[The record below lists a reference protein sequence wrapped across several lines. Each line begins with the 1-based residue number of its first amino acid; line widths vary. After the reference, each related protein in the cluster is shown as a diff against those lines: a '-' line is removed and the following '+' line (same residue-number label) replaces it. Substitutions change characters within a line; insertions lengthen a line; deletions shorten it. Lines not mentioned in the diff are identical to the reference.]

1 MAPPDLSASATSSAT
16 GTPAGYGRACTACQ
30 RAKCKCILRASG
42 QDCERC
48 HRLGKPCQTMA
59 TSRKR
64 VAKKSTSSRTAQLE
78 EKLEDLVTILRAA
91 QPSNGNLQPSNSGES
106 SPLMN
111 SSNMCHLT
119 SRLESLATAA
129 ASSSSSETQPRSY
142 PAPHSYGSKSTGD
155 SHMHTSPSSIGG
167 DTSSLP
173 EPTPEEAEVYLRK
186 FKTWLEKFP
195 CIVLPQDMTAAALR
209 KEKPFL
215 WLCIMNI
222 TSMSVE
228 QQIKMKDQVR
238 QEIATRIIINHE
250 RSMDCLQGIICY
262 VTWASTTSSP
272 GKPFIVT
279 FCQMAVLVAY
289 ELGLTKAPVEEQ
301 YFTVCFKLWGGR
313 PAPPRLRTL
322 EERRTVLSLWFLT
335 SVMSSFIGKMET
347 LHWTPHMSDCLDV
360 LEREKRYPSDELLT
374 AFIRYQLVA
383 DEAQKLL
390 VRDVMG
396 DPSPPPTYIF
406 RKSLLAKLQAVRDGL
421 PLNMPMTR
429 KYMMSNCCYAMLTDA
444 DVLQAHALVTE
455 VQVNSVGL
463 FMQNIPVNQRIES
476 MYACLRAIRTWYD
489 VFFSIPAEEVA
500 GVPFAVYIQLSQ
512 VQIALY
518 RLTTSE
524 DPAWDKEVVRHTAD
538 LLVLLDQVIEFF
550 TRIDSVYR
558 MKASAGEETVF
569 LMGAKIMR
577 NIRNSWE
584 PILSRHLSSVPLST
598 ENQRAVQSMPAQNP
612 QDQQSIDMAA
622 VNMMDFG
629 DITWMSDVFG
639 PWEF

>member
-42 QDCERC
+42 QDCE
-48 HRLGKPCQTMA
+48 
-59 TSRKR
+59 
-64 VAKKSTSSRTAQLE
+64 RTAQLE

-262 VTWASTTSSP
+262 VTCP

-335 SVMSSFIGKMET
+335 SV
-347 LHWTPHMSDCLDV
+347 
-360 LEREKRYPSDELLT
+360 
-374 AFIRYQLVA
+374 YQLVA

-429 KYMMSNCCYAMLTDA
+429 SDSFVPAHNVRGPCLGQGGGTAHSRLTGTSGSS
-444 DVLQAHALVTE
+444 H
-455 VQVNSVGL
+455 
-463 FMQNIPVNQRIES
+463 RIF
-476 MYACLRAIRTWYD
+476 YT
-489 VFFSIPAEEVA
+489 
-500 GVPFAVYIQLSQ
+500 
-512 VQIALY
+512 Y
-518 RLTTSE
+518 RLG
-524 DPAWDKEVVRHTAD
+524 
-538 LLVLLDQVIEFF
+538 L
-550 TRIDSVYR
+550 
-558 MKASAGEETVF
+558 
-569 LMGAKIMR
+569 
-577 NIRNSWE
+577 
-584 PILSRHLSSVPLST
+584 
-598 ENQRAVQSMPAQNP
+598 
-612 QDQQSIDMAA
+612 QDE
-622 VNMMDFG
+622 G
-629 DITWMSDVFG
+629 
-639 PWEF
+639 

>member
-1 MAPPDLSASATSSAT
+1 
-16 GTPAGYGRACTACQ
+16 
-30 RAKCKCILRASG
+30 
-42 QDCERC
+42 
-48 HRLGKPCQTMA
+48 MA

-106 SPLMN
+106 SPSMN

-129 ASSSSSETQPRSY
+129 ASSSSSENQPRSH
-142 PAPHSYGSKSTGD
+142 PAPHSYGSKSKGD
-155 SHMHTSPSSIGG
+155 SHMHTSPSSIGE

-195 CIVLPQDMTAAALR
+195 CIVLPHDMTAAALR

-347 LHWTPHMSDCLDV
+347 LHWTLHMSDCLDV

-421 PLNMPMTR
+421 PLNMPMTH
-429 KYMMSNCCYAMLTDA
+429 
-444 DVLQAHALVTE
+444 VLQAHALVTE

-476 MYACLRAIRTWYD
+476 I
-489 VFFSIPAEEVA
+489 IPAEEVA

-598 ENQRAVQSMPAQNP
+598 ANQGTVQSMPAQNP